1 MFWTIVRKD
10 LLDHISSFRFLAIF
24 VLTILL
30 MVTSVLVFSV
40 QYENAVKE
48 YPRRVRGLVDEDGKT
63 SLRNVPCRGGGRARR
78 FPSDLAFCSAAGE
91 QELPNE
97 AMVAAHGLRA
107 LWRTSDIGAILEG
120 SAHVDWAFVI
130 AVLLS
135 FAAGLLTYK
144 GISGEL
150 RDGTLAL
157 MLSNPISRGTVLLGK
172 YLAALLPLVTALSVA
187 AMFSLIVLQTTG
199 VVQFKGDDWMKIGFV
214 GLVSLFYLSLFI
226 LIGLLCSVL
235 TRSPLISAV
244 AFLFTWT
251 CLVFVIPNLG
261 GILAGQIGDI
271 KTPLQMKEIAE
282 SIPGRLP
289 LTPGMS
295 DAEAASVKLRRE
307 LARERLLIEY
317 VQSLVRQVHLGQN
330 LTRIS
335 PASTYSYA
343 VEHIV
348 GGGTYRLMRFVDN
361 VVRFRERFLQAM
373 IEADKEDP
381 QSEHRYTPWSCGG
394 NQFSHRTVD
403 LGPAKEFRDPTPSS
417 MEGVQ
422 VAFMDL
428 SLLLLYNGLLFLIIF
443 WRFARQD
450 VTPAPGM

>member
-1 MFWTIVRKD
+1 MFWTIVGKD

-40 QYENAVKE
+40 RYENAIKE
-48 YPRRVRGLVDEDGKT
+48 YPHRVEGLVNEDGKT
-63 SLRNVPCRGGGRARR
+63 SLRNVPCQGGPKARR
-78 FPSDLAFCSAAGE
+78 FPSDLAFCSGAGE
-91 QELPNE
+91 RELPNE
-97 AMVAAHGLRA
+97 AAVAVHGLRA
-107 LWRTSDIGAILEG
+107 LRRTSDIGAILEG

-157 MLSNPISRGTVLLGK
+157 MLSNPVSRGTVLLAK
-172 YLAALLPLVTALSVA
+172 YFAALLPLATALSVA

-199 VVQFKGDDWMKIGFV
+199 VVQFTADDWMKIGFV
-214 GLVSLFYLSLFI
+214 GLASLCYLSLFI
-226 LIGLLCSVL
+226 LIGLLCSVC

-261 GILAGQIGDI
+261 GILAGQIGHV
-271 KTPLQMKEIAE
+271 KTPLQMKESAE
-282 SIPGRLP
+282 SIPGQLP

-307 LARERLLIEY
+307 LAKERLLIEY

-361 VVRFRERFLQAM
+361 VVRFREGFLRAM

-381 QSEHRYTPWSCGG
+381 QSKHRYTPWSCGG
-394 NQFSHRTVD
+394 NHFSHRTVD
-403 LGPAKEFRDPTPSS
+403 LGPAKVFRDPPPSG

-422 VAFMDL
+422 AAFMDL
-428 SLLLLYNGLLFLIIF
+428 SLLIFYNGLLFLIIF
-443 WRFARQD
+443 LRFARQD
-450 VTPAPGM
+450 VAPAPGV

>member
-1 MFWTIVRKD
+1 MFWTIVGKE
-10 LLDHISSFRFLAIF
+10 LMDHISSFRFLAIF
-24 VLTILL
+24 ILTTLL

-40 QYENAVKE
+40 QYENAIKE
-48 YPRRVRGLVDEDGKT
+48 YPRRVEGLVNEDGKT
-63 SLRNVPCRGGGRARR
+63 NLRNVPCRGGATVRR
-78 FPSDLAFCSAAGE
+78 FPSKLVFCSGIGE
-91 QELPNE
+91 RELPDQ
-97 AMVAAHGLRA
+97 ATVAAHGLRA
-107 LWRTSDIGAILEG
+107 VRRTGDISDILG
-120 SAHVDWAFVI
+120 SSAYVDWAFVI

-157 MLSNPISRGTVLLGK
+157 MLSNPISRGTVLLAK
-172 YLAALLPLVTALSVA
+172 YLAALIPLATALSVA
-187 AMFSLIVLQTTG
+187 ALFSLIVLQATG
-199 VVQFKGDDWMKIGFV
+199 VVQFTGNDWMKIGLV
-214 GLVSLFYLSLFI
+214 GLTSLCYLSLFI
-226 LIGLLCSVL
+226 LIGLLCSVF

-261 GILAGQIGDI
+261 GILARQLGHV
-271 KTPLQMKEIAE
+271 KTPLQMKKIAE
-282 SIPGRLP
+282 SIPDQLP

-295 DAEAASVKLRRE
+295 DAEVASVKLRRE
-307 LARERLLIEY
+307 LARERLLTEY

-361 VVRFRERFLQAM
+361 VVRFREGFLRAM
-373 IEADKEDP
+373 IAADKEDP
-381 QSEHRYTPWSCGG
+381 QSLHQYTPWSCGG
-394 NQFSHRTVD
+394 NRFSQRTVD
-403 LGPAKEFRDPTPSS
+403 LGPAKEFQDPPPSS
-417 MEGVQ
+417 MEGLHA
-422 VAFMDL
+422 AFTDL
-428 SLLLLYNGLLFLIIF
+428 SLLIFFNGLLFLITF
-443 WRFARQD
+443 LRFARQD
-450 VTPAPGM
+450 VTPAPGV